1 MNNYWT
7 SLQLIKAR
15 ESDLSHAARSARR
28 GSRRHG
34 WL

>member
-28 GSRRHG
+28 GSRLRG

>member
-7 SLQLIKAR
+7 TLQLIKAR
-15 ESDLSHAARSARR
+15 ESELSQAARSSRR
-28 GSRRHG
+28 GNRLRG

>member
-7 SLQLIKAR
+7 TIQLIKAR
-15 ESDLSHAARSARR
+15 ERELSQAARSARR
-28 GSRRHG
+28 GSRLRG

>member
-7 SLQLIKAR
+7 TLELIRAR
-15 ESDLSHAARSARR
+15 EHDLAHAARDARR
-28 GSRRHG
+28 SSRLRG